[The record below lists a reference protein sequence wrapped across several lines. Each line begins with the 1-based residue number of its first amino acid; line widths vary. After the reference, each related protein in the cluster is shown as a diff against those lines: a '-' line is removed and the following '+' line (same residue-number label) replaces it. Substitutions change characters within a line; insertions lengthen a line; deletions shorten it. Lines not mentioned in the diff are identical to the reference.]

1 MMDTIVA
8 LATPPGRSAL
18 ALVRLSGDRASEIL
32 CALLADSGRLPGV
45 RRPTLCTLSDPADGR
60 VLDQSLVTV
69 FRAPESYTGE
79 DMVEV
84 SSHGGWL
91 TPALIEEALIGAGA
105 RRAEPGEFT
114 RRAYLNGKLDL
125 VQAEAVLDLIDGQSR
140 EFHQAAIFQLE
151 RGLSSRLADM
161 RERLVR
167 LEAHLVQHI
176 DFPEESEAP
185 MPSESIAGEA
195 DAVADALH
203 ELLETAPEGELLREG
218 AVTVLA
224 GRPNSGKS
232 SLFNAMLGVERAIV
246 TEVPGT
252 TRDALEAVVSL
263 GGFPFRLVD
272 TAGIHDTTERVE
284 RVGVE
289 VARRYLDCADLVLL
303 CVEAGRAVEE
313 DEAMFAESLAGKPV
327 VVVRTKSDLA
337 DGLDEPGEP
346 VGGEDH
352 VFVSA
357 LTGEG
362 LGRLREKLPSL
373 VFRGLVRARADAPV
387 LTRKRQADGVRRALE
402 GVRAF
407 SAALREGVPAE
418 LASTHLRPAES
429 ALEELLG
436 VIASED
442 VLDTLF
448 NEFCIGK

>member
-1 MMDTIVA
+1 MDTIVA

-18 ALVRLSGDRASEIL
+18 AVIRLSGDRSSEIL
-32 CALLADSGRLPGV
+32 SALLGDSGRFPEV
-45 RRPTLCTLSDPADGR
+45 RRPTLCTLADPADGR
-60 VLDQSLVTV
+60 VLDHAVVTV
-69 FRAPESYTGE
+69 FRGPESYTGE

-91 TPALIEEALIGAGA
+91 TPALIEEAFIGAGA

-125 VQAEAVLDLIDGQSR
+125 VQAEAILDLIDGQSR

-151 RGLSSRLADM
+151 RGLSSRLADLK
-161 RERLVR
+161 ERLVR

-176 DFPEESEAP
+176 DFPEEDEAP
-185 MPSESIAGEA
+185 MPPDSIATEA
-195 DAVADALH
+195 DSVVGALE
-203 ELLETAPEGELLREG
+203 ELLATAPEGELLREG

-272 TAGIHDTTERVE
+272 TAGIHDTDERVE
-284 RVGVE
+284 RLGVE
-289 VARRYLDCADLVLL
+289 VARRYLEGADLVLL
-303 CVEAGRAVEE
+303 CVEAGRPVEE
-313 DEAMFAESLAGKPV
+313 DEAMFAESLAGKEV
-327 VVVRTKSDLA
+327 VVVRTKADLVDVA
-337 DGLDEPGEP
+337 GEAL
-346 VGGEDH
+346 GEEDH
-352 VFVSA
+352 VVVST

-373 VFRGLVRARADAPV
+373 VFQGLVSARADAPV

-436 VIASED
+436 VIASEE
-442 VLDTLF
+442 VLDALF
-448 NEFCIGK
+448 DEFCIGK

>member
-1 MMDTIVA
+1 MDTIVA

-32 CALLADSGRLPGV
+32 SELLGDSGQLPEV

-60 VLDQSLVTV
+60 ILDQSLVTV
-69 FRAPESYTGE
+69 FRGPESYTGE

-140 EFHQAAIFQLE
+140 ALHQAAIFQLE
-151 RGLSSRLADM
+151 RGLSSRLADLK
-161 RERLVR
+161 ERLVR

-176 DFPEESEAP
+176 DFPEEDEAP
-185 MPSESIAGEA
+185 MPPDSIATEA
-195 DAVADALH
+195 DAVVAALE
-203 ELLETAPEGELLREG
+203 ELLATAPEGELLREG

-272 TAGIHDTTERVE
+272 TAGIHDTDERVE
-284 RVGVE
+284 RLGVE
-289 VARRYLDCADLVLL
+289 VARRYLDAADLVLL
-303 CVEAGRAVEE
+303 CVEAGRPVEE
-313 DEAMFAESLAGKPV
+313 DEAMFAESLAGKVV
-327 VVVRTKSDLA
+327 VVVRTKADLVDVA
-337 DGLDEPGEP
+337 GEAVGDEN
-346 VGGEDH
+346 H
-352 VFVSA
+352 VVLSA
-357 LTGEG
+357 LTGDG
-362 LGRLREKLPSL
+362 LGLLREKLPSL
-373 VFRGLVRARADAPV
+373 VFQGLVSAGADAPV

-407 SAALREGVPAE
+407 ASALREGVPAE

-442 VLDTLF
+442 VLDALF
-448 NEFCIGK
+448 DEFCIGK

>member
-1 MMDTIVA
+1 MI
-8 LATPPGRSAL
+8 
-18 ALVRLSGDRASEIL
+18 RLSGDRSSEIL
-32 CALLADSGRLPGV
+32 SALLGDSGRFPEV
-45 RRPTLCTLSDPADGR
+45 RRPTLCTLADPADGR
-60 VLDQSLVTV
+60 VLDHAVVTV
-69 FRAPESYTGE
+69 FRGPESYTGE

-91 TPALIEEALIGAGA
+91 TPALIEEAFIGAGA

-125 VQAEAVLDLIDGQSR
+125 VQAEAILDLIDGQSR

-151 RGLSSRLADM
+151 RGLSSRLADLK
-161 RERLVR
+161 ERLVR

-176 DFPEESEAP
+176 DFPEEDEAP
-185 MPSESIAGEA
+185 MPPDSIATEA
-195 DAVADALH
+195 DSVVGALE
-203 ELLETAPEGELLREG
+203 ELLATAPEGELLREG

-272 TAGIHDTTERVE
+272 TAGIHDTDERVE
-284 RVGVE
+284 RLGVE
-289 VARRYLDCADLVLL
+289 VARRYLEGADLVLL
-303 CVEAGRAVEE
+303 CVEAGRPVEE
-313 DEAMFAESLAGKPV
+313 DEAMFAESLAGKEV
-327 VVVRTKSDLA
+327 VVVRTKADLVDVA
-337 DGLDEPGEP
+337 GEAL
-346 VGGEDH
+346 GEEDH
-352 VFVSA
+352 VVVST

-373 VFRGLVRARADAPV
+373 VFQGLVSARADAPV

-436 VIASED
+436 VIASEE
-442 VLDTLF
+442 VLDALF
-448 NEFCIGK
+448 DEFCIGK

>member
-1 MMDTIVA
+1 MDTIVA

-18 ALVRLSGDRASEIL
+18 AVVRLSGDRSSEIL
-32 CALLADSGRLPGV
+32 SALLGDSGRFPEV
-45 RRPTLCTLSDPADGR
+45 RRPTLCTLADPADGR
-60 VLDQSLVTV
+60 VLDHAVVTV
-69 FRAPESYTGE
+69 FRGPESYTGE

-91 TPALIEEALIGAGA
+91 TPALIEEAFIGAGA

-125 VQAEAVLDLIDGQSR
+125 VQAEAILDLIDGQSR

-151 RGLSSRLADM
+151 RGLSSRLADLK
-161 RERLVR
+161 ERLVR

-176 DFPEESEAP
+176 DFPEEDEAP
-185 MPSESIAGEA
+185 MPPDSIATEA
-195 DAVADALH
+195 DSVVGALE
-203 ELLETAPEGELLREG
+203 ELLATAPEGELLREG

-272 TAGIHDTTERVE
+272 TAGIHDTDERVE
-284 RVGVE
+284 RLGVE
-289 VARRYLDCADLVLL
+289 VARRYLEGADLVLL
-303 CVEAGRAVEE
+303 CVEAGRPVEE
-313 DEAMFAESLAGKPV
+313 DEAMFAESLAGKEV
-327 VVVRTKSDLA
+327 VVVRTKADLVDVA
-337 DGLDEPGEP
+337 GEAL
-346 VGGEDH
+346 GEEDH
-352 VFVSA
+352 VVVSA

-373 VFRGLVRARADAPV
+373 VFQGLVSARADAPV

-436 VIASED
+436 VIASEE
-442 VLDTLF
+442 VLDALF
-448 NEFCIGK
+448 DEFCIGK

>member
-1 MMDTIVA
+1 MDTIVA

-18 ALVRLSGDRASEIL
+18 AVVRLSGDRSSEIL
-32 CALLADSGRLPGV
+32 SALLGDSGRLPEV
-45 RRPTLCTLSDPADGR
+45 RRPTLRTLSDPADGR
-60 VLDQSLVTV
+60 VLDQTLVTV
-69 FRAPESYTGE
+69 FRGPESYTGE

-91 TPALIEEALIGAGA
+91 TPALIEEAFIAAGA
-105 RRAEPGEFT
+105 RRAERGEFT

-161 RERLVR
+161 KERLVR

-176 DFPEESEAP
+176 DFPEEDEAP
-185 MPSESIAGEA
+185 MPPASIATEA
-195 DAVADALH
+195 DAVVSALE
-203 ELLETAPEGELLREG
+203 ELLATAPEGELLREG
-218 AVTVLA
+218 ALTVLA

-246 TEVPGT
+246 AEVPGT

-272 TAGIHDTTERVE
+272 TAGIHDTDEPVE
-284 RVGVE
+284 QLGVE
-289 VARRYLDCADLVLL
+289 VARRYLDAADLVLL
-303 CVEAGRAVEE
+303 CVEAGRPVEE
-313 DEAMFAESLAGKPV
+313 DEAMFAESLAGKEV
-327 VVVRTKSDLA
+327 VVVRTKADLA
-337 DGLDEPGEP
+337 DVAGGVLGE
-346 VGGEDH
+346 EDH
-352 VFVSA
+352 LVLSA

-362 LGRLREKLPSL
+362 LGLLREKLPSL
-373 VFRGLVRARADAPV
+373 VFRGLVSAGADAPV

-407 SAALREGVPAE
+407 AAALREGVPAE

-442 VLDTLF
+442 VLDALF
-448 NEFCIGK
+448 DEFCIGK

>member
-1 MMDTIVA
+1 MIDTIVA

-18 ALVRLSGDRASEIL
+18 AVVRLSGDRASEIL
-32 CALLADSGRLPGV
+32 SALLGDSGHVPEV

-60 VLDQSLVTV
+60 VLDQSLVTC

-125 VQAEAVLDLIDGQSR
+125 VQAEAILDLIDGQSR
-140 EFHQAAIFQLE
+140 ELHQAAIFQLE
-151 RGLSSRLADM
+151 RGLSSRLADL

-176 DFPEESEAP
+176 DFPEEDEKP
-185 MPSESIAGEA
+185 MPPESIATEA
-195 DAVADALH
+195 DSVVGALE
-203 ELLETAPEGELLREG
+203 ELLATAPEGELLREG

-272 TAGIHDTTERVE
+272 TAGIHDTDERVE
-284 RVGVE
+284 RMGVE
-289 VARRYLDCADLVLL
+289 VARRYLDAADLVLL
-303 CVEAGRAVEE
+303 CVEAGRPVEE
-313 DEAMFAESLAGKPV
+313 DEAMFAESLAGKVV
-327 VVVRTKSDLA
+327 VVVRTKADLA
-337 DGLDEPGEP
+337 DGAREALGEGDQ
-346 VGGEDH
+346 V
-352 VFVSA
+352 VVSA

-362 LGRLREKLPSL
+362 LGSLREKLPSL
-373 VFRGLVRARADAPV
+373 VFRGLVSASADAPV

-442 VLDTLF
+442 VLDALF
-448 NEFCIGK
+448 DEFCIGK